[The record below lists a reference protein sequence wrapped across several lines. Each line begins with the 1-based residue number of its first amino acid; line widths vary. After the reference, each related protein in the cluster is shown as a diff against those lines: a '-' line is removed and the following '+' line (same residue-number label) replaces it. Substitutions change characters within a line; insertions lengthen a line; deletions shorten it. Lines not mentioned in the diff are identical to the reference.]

1 MKELIIL
8 LILVLAVVIL
18 SLYIG
23 KSHEGLYV
31 PKQKSRVSKR
41 NVKFSNITDVR
52 MFDKETGDVLFD
64 TIKDID

>member
-8 LILVLAVVIL
+8 IILILAVFIM
-18 SLYIG
+18 SMYMGGPQEKMRAI
-23 KSHEGLYV
+23 K
-31 PKQKSRVSKR
+31 PKRS
-41 NVKFSNITDVR
+41 VKFSNITDVR